1 MLRTKLFDGEP
12 TAAQQAIISL
22 WFINIGGVLLLWATT
37 TDFFPTW
44 GSWLDAIGMLLGLL
58 ATYFALTQFML
69 MGRIAW
75 IERQFGLDHLASYHR
90 LNGYLAFTFILL
102 HPIFITTSYAI
113 DAHRNLA
120 VEFADIV
127 LHYSYVWMALIAE
140 LLFIG
145 VVATT
150 IYIVRKRLK
159 FESWYFV
166 HLMVYLAIVLVPFH
180 QLTVGMSFAS
190 GHPLATTY
198 WLGLYGFAALNLAIW
213 RFGLPVFNYFRFGWR
228 IDRLVAETPT
238 TTSVYIRGR
247 KLRRFKSRPGQF
259 ILVRIFA
266 KGFWW
271 QEHPFSLSWIPHE
284 DLLRLTIR
292 HVGDYTSA
300 IAGLTAGKRVLVSG
314 PYGRF
319 TGEIRRGKGEL
330 FIAGG
335 VGITPIRSLTEQL
348 VSKQRPATLLYANR
362 SPDDI
367 VLADELAAIQGL
379 RVVPVYSDPP
389 IGYRGHVGYIDEKLV
404 SSEIP
409 DAKQRDIYLCGP
421 PPMMEG
427 LLQQFIDAGFDPN
440 LIHYERF
447 ALHN

>member
-1 MLRTKLFDGEP
+1 
-12 TAAQQAIISL
+12 
-22 WFINIGGVLLLWATT
+22 
-37 TDFFPTW
+37 
-44 GSWLDAIGMLLGLL
+44 
-58 ATYFALTQFML
+58 
-69 MGRIAW
+69 
-75 IERQFGLDHLASYHR
+75 
-90 LNGYLAFTFILL
+90 
-102 HPIFITTSYAI
+102 
-113 DAHRNLA
+113 
-120 VEFADIV
+120 
-127 LHYSYVWMALIAE
+127 
-140 LLFIG
+140 
-145 VVATT
+145 
-150 IYIVRKRLK
+150 
-159 FESWYFV
+159 
-166 HLMVYLAIVLVPFH
+166 MVYLAIVLVPFH